1 MAIQIGIGLSTERDS
16 VQAAKEV
23 VQQARIN
30 IHKGKI
36 DLAILFNSTDLSC
49 ATLLKTINNSLTGTP
64 IVGCSG
70 AAIISNQGIFKHG
83 AVLMLLSFSED
94 VYVNTACVKEIKTKN
109 ALSAGEELGEKL
121 LSGFQGIPRD
131 LSVIFSDGLT
141 EEGSDII
148 YGLQGKLGRSFPLV
162 GASISDNLR
171 FLKTYLYFNQ
181 ELLNDAMVGILWGGK
196 INFGLGIK
204 HGWNPL
210 GKPRTITK
218 SKGNIADEIDG
229 KPAVKIYE
237 EYLACDISKLKKE
250 LKHISLLYPI
260 GIYLPEEEEYLLRNI
275 LSIEDNGSL
284 VFQGDIPQGSLIRL
298 MIGTK
303 ASCLNATQQAVE
315 EAKKGLFGPSMDLKK
330 REMKNFVI
338 VFDSI
343 SRYMLLRWSAQ
354 KELEIIKERLGK
366 DTPLIG
372 IYTHG
377 EQAPLRAAR
386 YQGRTYFHNQTIA
399 ILIVRG

>member
-30 IHKGKI
+30 IHKEKI

-49 ATLLKTINNSLTGTP
+49 ATLLKTINNSLGGVP
-64 IVGCSG
+64 VVGCSG

-94 VYVNTACVKEIKTKN
+94 VYFNTACVKEIKTKT

-121 LSGFQGIPRD
+121 LSGFQGVPRD
-131 LSVIFSDGLT
+131 LSVIFSDGLM
-141 EEGSDII
+141 EESANII
-148 YGLQGKLGRSFPLV
+148 YGLQEKLGRSFPLV

-181 ELLNDAMVGILWGGK
+181 ELLNDAMVGMLWGGK

-377 EQAPLRAAR
+377 EQAPLRAIR

-399 ILIVRG
+399 ILIIRG